1 MARGERQQRFHNV
14 SPSVWNIRM
23 LNVFHKYVN
32 LTESRGVAVVYV
44 MVLGGQVMGQ
54 TQVTELLCQR
64 EV

>member
-1 MARGERQQRFHNV
+1 
-14 SPSVWNIRM
+14 M